1 LSILARD
8 EDEICVIS
16 CDEEDGD
23 PRHGE
28 GSCQVHDSL
37 SGFHACATNAEDDV
51 AFFRYLDLSG
61 AFFGQFGNEWC
72 EDILR
77 PSSVA
82 DDGALGGRYA
92 DVEEAVL
99 VVEGETFEENFWT
112 VLVCWVAMGE
122 KDSKDWLE
130 KRGVEV
136 KGDVYKAE
144 LTLLFAAVSG
154 GHDGRF
160 DVDIREHK

>member
-1 LSILARD
+1 MSVLARD
-8 EDEICVIS
+8 EDEVCVIS
-16 CDEEDGD
+16 CDEEDGNS
-23 PRHGE
+23 RHGE

-37 SGFHACATNAEDDV
+37 SGFHACAINAEDDV

-61 AFFGQFGNEWC
+61 AFFGQFVNDWC
-72 EDILR
+72 EDILC
-77 PSSVA
+77 PSGVA

-92 DVEEAVL
+92 DIEEAVL
-99 VVEGETFEENFWT
+99 VVEGQTLEETFWN
-112 VLVCWVAMGE
+112 VLVCWIAMRE
-122 KDSKDWLE
+122 KDLKDWLE

-136 KGDVYKAE
+136 KGDVYQAE
-144 LTLLFAAVSG
+144 LTLLFVAVSG